1 MSDEKK
7 TAPKDALDEKTLEG
21 VSGGLEYLPPFSA
34 NCPCGIRVYA
44 FMGPSE
50 ILQRVQCPKCGRWYR
65 LDGATLVPEEG

>member
-1 MSDEKK
+1 MPDEKK

-21 VSGGLEYLPPFSA
+21 VAGGLEFRPPLSIK
-34 NCPCGIRVYA
+34 CPCGFQVYA
-44 FMGPSE
+44 YKGPD